1 MSSGL
6 LEIKKHNPEISRKD
20 LMASGN
26 AIGNDVLGTA
36 MNTILFGMFGSFLSL
51 FLWYYRLNY
60 TIGEVL
66 NEKLFVNEAL
76 IIMYSL
82 IGVILTVPLSTIF
95 LTKGMEKNESEKK
108 YENRK
113 SNSN

>member
-1 MSSGL
+1 MIAVTVAIFSTLGAIAEAAVAMSSGL
-6 LEIKKHNPEISRKD
+6 LEIKKHNPDIGKEE
-20 LMASGN
+20 LMNSGT

-51 FLWYYRLNY
+51 FLWYFRLGY
-60 TIGEVL
+60 TPGEVV

-82 IGVILTVPLSTIF
+82 IGVILTVPF
-95 LTKGMEKNESEKK
+95 
-108 YENRK
+108 
-113 SNSN
+113 

>member
-1 MSSGL
+1 
-6 LEIKKHNPEISRKD
+6 
-20 LMASGN
+20 MASGTT
-26 AIGNDVLGTA
+26 IGNDVLGTA

-51 FLWYYRLNY
+51 FLWYFRLHY

-82 IGVILTVPLSTIF
+82 IGVILTVPLSSFMLSRGIGK
-95 LTKGMEKNESEKK
+95 KGSKHES
-108 YENRK
+108 RK
-113 SNSN
+113 SNAD